1 MGFSVKQVRA
11 LKRNPDHRHIRTR
24 EANGRE
30 LTYLEGWYAITE
42 ANRIFGFDGW
52 SRETIESKC
61 ILAREKGGTFLTVYV
76 ARVRL
81 TVQANG
87 STVIREGHG
96 TGEGRGT
103 SPGEVHD
110 IALKAAETD
119 ATKRA
124 LATFGR
130 PFGLELYRGGKAAAQ
145 QKPLPSPT
153 SIGANAANAANETK
167 LVPDHQLA
175 TDHQDRT
182 VEATSDAASS
192 NVAPAADARAGFHPD
207 DTTPIPRPSHYY
219 GHRHQNSIAR
229 HFRDER
235 QQAERTIATSA
246 QTPLSP
252 APPLAP
258 GAQPELSLGRID
270 KSVLTIAEPK
280 RLRDKAHLG
289 FVASQPC
296 LVCGRQPSDPHHL
309 RFAQLRAIGLKVS
322 DEFTVPLCRGHHRQ
336 LHQAGNEVTWW
347 GNFNLKPLEVAK
359 ELWSKRRAIA
369 ISTVPN
375 ATQQQRPSDL
385 PETVQDENSLPNRS
399 M

>member
-11 LKRNPDHRHIRTR
+11 LKRNPDRRHIRTR
-24 EANGRE
+24 LANGRE

-52 SRETIESKC
+52 SRETLESKC
-61 ILAREKGGTFLTVYV
+61 IFAREKGGIFLAVYV

-145 QKPLPSPT
+145 QKPLPSTPP
-153 SIGANAANAANETK
+153 IAANEAG
-167 LVPDHQLA
+167 LVPDHQSA
-175 TDHQDRT
+175 PDHQDRS
-182 VEATSDAASS
+182 VEAPSDVASS
-192 NVAPAADARAGFHPD
+192 NVAPAAGSRVGLHPD

-219 GHRHQNSIAR
+219 GRRHQNPIAR

-235 QQAERTIATSA
+235 RQAEKTIGPSA
-246 QTPLSP
+246 RTPLSP

-258 GAQPELSLGRID
+258 ATQSEFAPGRID

-309 RFAQLRAIGLKVS
+309 RFAQPRALGLKVS

-359 ELWSKRRAIA
+359 ALWGQTHPKSVDAA
-369 ISTVPN
+369 GAADATAETDANLPPSNEN
-375 ATQQQRPSDL
+375 APAPPS
-385 PETVQDENSLPNRS
+385 EA
-399 M
+399 

>member
-1 MGFSVKQVRA
+1 MGFSAKQVQA

-24 EANGRE
+24 EAHGRE

-61 ILAREKGGTFLTVYV
+61 VLARETKGTFLAVYI

-81 TVQANG
+81 TVQADG
-87 STVIREGHG
+87 ATIIREGHG

-124 LATFGR
+124 LATFGK
-130 PFGLELYRGGKAAAQ
+130 PFGLELYRGGKRHSSTAR
-145 QKPLPSPT
+145 SPC
-153 SIGANAANAANETK
+153 
-167 LVPDHQLA
+167 PRRHQS
-175 TDHQDRT
+175 Q
-182 VEATSDAASS
+182 S
-192 NVAPAADARAGFHPD
+192 PADGRVGFHPD

-219 GHRHQNSIAR
+219 GRRHQNPICAALPGR
-229 HFRDER
+229 
-235 QQAERTIATSA
+235 AAAGRTGDGDAAGTA
-246 QTPLSP
+246 PM
-252 APPLAP
+252 APPFAI
-258 GAQPELSLGRID
+258 GSAACARAQPDPMPGRID
-270 KSVLTIAEPK
+270 KSLLAIAEPK
-280 RLRDKAHLG
+280 RLRDKAHLK

-309 RFAQLRAIGLKVS
+309 RFAQPRAIGLKVS

-347 GNFNLKPLEVAK
+347 ENLNIKPLEIAK
-359 ELWSKRRAIA
+359 ALWDETHPKAL
-369 ISTVPN
+369 V
-375 ATQQQRPSDL
+375 RPEAQ
-385 PETVQDENSLPNRS
+385 PIP
-399 M
+399 